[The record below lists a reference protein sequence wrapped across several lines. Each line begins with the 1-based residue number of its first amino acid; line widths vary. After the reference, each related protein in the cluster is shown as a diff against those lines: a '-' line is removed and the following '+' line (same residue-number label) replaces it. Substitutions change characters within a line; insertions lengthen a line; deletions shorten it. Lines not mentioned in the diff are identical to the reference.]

1 MKIDDLL
8 DKLPEA
14 WRPVAAKYGQ
24 ALVRMTAE
32 EFVAWVELLVC
43 GRTKEAWTAVMG
55 RMEDP
60 DMLAAGQSLAD
71 EWDEANRA
79 NAEKL
84 QLQRDACMA
93 VLRVLLAAA
102 LAGVG
107 L

>member
-1 MKIDDLL
+1 
-8 DKLPEA
+8 
-14 WRPVAAKYGQ
+14 
-24 ALVRMTAE
+24 
-32 EFVAWVELLVC
+32 
-43 GRTKEAWTAVMG
+43 MG